1 MLEPPEGMRVGRFGP
16 FEVNLTTGELR
27 KHGIRLKLQDQPF
40 QILVLL
46 LARPGKLVT
55 REEIRQRLWPSGT
68 FVDFDNG
75 LNAALSR
82 LRESL
87 GDSAECPRYIE
98 TLAKRGYRWMVA
110 VDWMSSRSADFPTAV
125 SVEAPSEAEATS
137 DNLIGKKISH
147 YRVLGVLGGGGMGL
161 VYRAE
166 DIKLGRGVA
175 LKFLPEE
182 LAHDPVAL
190 ERFEREARAASAL
203 NHPHI
208 CTIYEFEEYEGQPFI
223 VMELL
228 DGQTLRER
236 LANASEQ
243 LQMNELLDLA
253 IQITDGLD
261 AAHQKG
267 IVHRDIKTVNIFLTN
282 RGEAKILD
290 FGLSRI
296 VDLDEHP
303 QNPLGEEVDET
314 AAPRE
319 AAWILSSNSTLT
331 QTGAMLGTVSYMSPE
346 QVRGE
351 KLDSRTD
358 LFSFGVVL
366 YEMATGAL
374 PFPGDT
380 SGAIFH
386 AILERPPVPSVGL
399 NPAISGEL
407 DQILSKC
414 LKKDREL
421 RYQSAAEL
429 RTDLNH
435 LKRDTESKRHT
446 LPAET
451 GVRTAVQEKR
461 RNFRWVWGVAAGSVA
476 LLLLALGWHWSSRPS
491 AARHSALRERQ
502 LTRNSSENR
511 TLGAAISP
519 DGKYLAFT
527 NTKGLHFSVIETGEM
542 HDVMLPEELQT
553 RLWYVHWFPD
563 NQKLLLDVH
572 SETEGGEIWLASI
585 FGGTPRRLHSH
596 SSLSSDVSPQGSHIA
611 FISGHGHEIWVMG
624 PEGQNPKKVL
634 ASEKETFEVVTWSPS
649 GNRLAFI
656 KPSERGNGGSI
667 ETVALEGGEPHAV
680 LTDGRLSTGDGPPIL
695 WLSDGRL
702 IFSMEEAT
710 GGSGG
715 NLWGLMTDPQSG
727 RVGGEKTKITDADG
741 VYFLNLSSSA
751 AKKQLV
757 AVKIHNRDDVCVGEL
772 KEKGTRLD
780 ALRRIAPSDSRDFP
794 AAWFADGQSLVFNS
808 NRSGKYQIYRQS
820 PERDSAEL
828 LVQSPED
835 AVAGDF
841 SPDGT
846 WILYWA
852 HPHSVTDAP
861 TVPLKLMRMAVNS
874 GSTEQIAEFP
884 LLPFL
889 GLRCPRKGSS
899 PCVVSRWEQGELI
912 FYALDPLNGQGNA
925 VGRTKL
931 EVPSDF
937 SFDLSPDGSLIAMTS
952 ADRLQGKIRLVDLRD
967 GTERPLQLPQGWRIW
982 DLSWDA
988 EGRGVFVAAQTK
1000 SYFLA
1005 RIDLDGKYHVLL
1017 DLGRNQW
1024 LNSPKPSP
1032 DGRYLAYSQQT
1043 FESNAWLL
1051 ENF

>member
-1 MLEPPEGMRVGRFGP
+1 MRPLLQEKPHRCFP
-16 FEVNLTTGELR
+16 SNSNLTR
-27 KHGIRLKLQDQPF
+27 
-40 QILVLL
+40 
-46 LARPGKLVT
+46 
-55 REEIRQRLWPSGT
+55 
-68 FVDFDNG
+68 
-75 LNAALSR
+75 
-82 LRESL
+82 
-87 GDSAECPRYIE
+87 
-98 TLAKRGYRWMVA
+98 
-110 VDWMSSRSADFPTAV
+110 
-125 SVEAPSEAEATS
+125 
-137 DNLIGKKISH
+137 
-147 YRVLGVLGGGGMGL
+147 
-161 VYRAE
+161 
-166 DIKLGRGVA
+166 
-175 LKFLPEE
+175 
-182 LAHDPVAL
+182 
-190 ERFEREARAASAL
+190 
-203 NHPHI
+203 
-208 CTIYEFEEYEGQPFI
+208 
-223 VMELL
+223 
-228 DGQTLRER
+228 
-236 LANASEQ
+236 
-243 LQMNELLDLA
+243 
-253 IQITDGLD
+253 
-261 AAHQKG
+261 
-267 IVHRDIKTVNIFLTN
+267 
-282 RGEAKILD
+282 
-290 FGLSRI
+290 
-296 VDLDEHP
+296 
-303 QNPLGEEVDET
+303 
-314 AAPRE
+314 
-319 AAWILSSNSTLT
+319 
-331 QTGAMLGTVSYMSPE
+331 TGAMIGTVSYMSPE

-429 RTDLNH
+429 LTDLNH
-435 LKRDTESKRHT
+435 LKRDTESKRHA

-451 GVRTAVQEKR
+451 GVRTAAQEKR
-461 RNFRWVWGVAAGSVA
+461 RNFRWVWGVAAGSAA
-476 LLLLALGWHWSSRPS
+476 LLLLAFGWHWNSRPS
-491 AARHSALRERQ
+491 AARHGALREKQ
-502 LTRNSSENR
+502 LTRNPSENR
-511 TLGAAISP
+511 TLGASISP

-527 NTKGLHFSVIETGEM
+527 NAKGLHFSVIETGEM

-553 RLWYVHWFPD
+553 RLWFVRWFPD
-563 NQKLLLDVH
+563 NQKLLLVAN

-585 FGGTPRRLHSH
+585 FGGTPRRLRSH
-596 SSLSSDVSPQGSHIA
+596 SYSSEVSPQGSHIA

-634 ASEKETFEVVTWSPS
+634 ASEKETFEAVTWSPS

-656 KPSERGNGGSI
+656 KSGEKRNGGSI
-667 ETVALEGGEPHAV
+667 ETVALEGGQPHAV
-680 LTDGRLSTGDGPPIL
+680 LTDGRLSTGEWPPIL

-702 IFSMEEAT
+702 IFEMEEAT
-710 GGSGG
+710 GEPDG
-715 NLWGLMTDPQSG
+715 NLWELMTDPQSG
-727 RVGGEKTKITDADG
+727 AARGDKTKITDADG
-741 VYFLNLSSSA
+741 VYFCSLSSSA
-751 AKKQLV
+751 EKKQLV
-757 AVKIHNRDDVCVGEL
+757 ALKTHYRDDVYVGEL

-780 ALRRIAPSDSRDFP
+780 APRRIAPSDSQDFP
-794 AAWFADGQSLVFNS
+794 AAWFPGGKIVVFNS

-835 AVAGDF
+835 ARAGDF

-861 TVPLKLMRMAVNS
+861 TSTVKLMRMAVNG

-884 LLPFL
+884 LLDFETTTEL
-889 GLRCPRKGSS
+889 HCPRRGSS

-912 FYALDPLNGQGNA
+912 FYALDPLHGQGNP
-925 VGRTKL
+925 VFRTKL
-931 EVPSDF
+931 ERPGVDW
-937 SFDLSPDGSLIAMTS
+937 DLSPDGSLIAMQS
-952 ADRLQGKIRLVDLRD
+952 AIREMRLVDLRN
-967 GTERPLQLPQGWRIW
+967 GTERLLQVPQGWDIW
-982 DLSWDA
+982 SLSWDA
-988 EGRGVFVAAQTK
+988 EGKGVFVAAQTM

-1024 LNSPKPSP
+1024 LGSPKPSP

-1043 FESNAWLL
+1043 FETNAWLL

>member
-1 MLEPPEGMRVGRFGP
+1 VTPERWTQIEELFHRACESDSKDRGALLDEACRTDP
-16 FEVNLTTGELR
+16 ELR
-27 KHGIRLKLQDQPF
+27 REVQA
-40 QILVLL
+40 L
-46 LARPGKLVT
+46 LASEEKANDELHAAV
-55 REEIRQRLWPSGT
+55 REQL
-68 FVDFDNG
+68 
-75 LNAALSR
+75 
-82 LRESL
+82 
-87 GDSAECPRYIE
+87 E
-98 TLAKRGYRWMVA
+98 TVG
-110 VDWMSSRSADFPTAV
+110 FP
-125 SVEAPSEAEATS
+125 
-137 DNLIGKKISH
+137 LIGETISH
-147 YRVLGVLGGGGMGL
+147 YRIIDGLAGGGMGL

-166 DIKLGRGVA
+166 DVKLGRRVA
-175 LKFLPEE
+175 LKFLPEDSVKDS
-182 LAHDPVAL
+182 AARG
-190 ERFEREARAASAL
+190 RFEREARAASAL

-228 DGQTLRER
+228 DGHTLRER

-267 IVHRDIKTVNIFLTN
+267 IIHRDIKTANIFLTN

-290 FGLSRI
+290 FGLAKI
-296 VDLDEHP
+296 ADLDEHSH
-303 QNPLGEEVDET
+303 NPLGEEVDET
-314 AAPRE
+314 VPPRE
-319 AAWILSSNSTLT
+319 SKSMPSLNSTLT
-331 QTGAMLGTVSYMSPE
+331 HTGALLGTVSYMSPE

-358 LFSFGVVL
+358 LFSFGAVL

-380 SGAIFH
+380 AGAIFH

-407 DQILSKC
+407 GQILSKC

-421 RYQSAAEL
+421 RYQSAAAL
-429 RTDLNH
+429 LTDLNH
-435 LKRDTESKRHT
+435 LKRDTESKRHA

-461 RNFRWVWGVAAGSVA
+461 RNSRLVWGVAAGSVA
-476 LLLLALGWHWSSRPS
+476 LVLLAFGWHWSSRPP
-491 AARHSALRERQ
+491 AARHGALRERQ

-542 HDVMLPEELQT
+542 HDVMLPEKLQT
-553 RLWYVHWFPD
+553 RVWSVRWFPD
-563 NQKLLLDVH
+563 NQKLLLGVN
-572 SETEGGEIWLASI
+572 SETEGWEIWLASI
-585 FGGTPRRLHSH
+585 FGGAPRRLHSH
-596 SSLSSDVSPQGSHIA
+596 SSYSSEVSPQGSHIA

-624 PEGQNPKKVL
+624 PEGQSPKKVL
-634 ASEKETFEVVTWSPS
+634 ASEKETFEAVTWSPS

-656 KPSERGNGGSI
+656 KSSERENGGSI

-680 LTDGRLSTGDGPPIL
+680 LTDGRLSTEEGAPIL

-702 IFSMEEAT
+702 IFSMKEEPDEY
-710 GGSGG
+710 SR
-715 NLWGLMTDPQSG
+715 NLWELMTDPQSG

-741 VYFLNLSSSA
+741 VSFLNLSSSV

-757 AVKIHNRDDVCVGEL
+757 VVKTHNRDDVCVGEL

-780 ALRRIAPSDSRDFP
+780 ALRRIAPSDSKDFP
-794 AAWFADGQSLVFNS
+794 AAWFPDGKSLVFDS

-828 LVQSPED
+828 LVQRPED
-835 AVAGDF
+835 VEAGDF

-861 TVPLKLMRMAVNS
+861 TSTVKLMRMAVNS

-884 LLPFL
+884 LLPFQDSEL
-889 GLRCPRKGSS
+889 HCPRKGSS
-899 PCVVSRWEQGELI
+899 PCVVLRWEQGELI
-912 FYALDPLNGQGNA
+912 FYALDPLHGQGNA
-925 VGRTKL
+925 IGRTKL
-931 EVPSDF
+931 EAPSDLEW
-937 SFDLSPDGSLIAMTS
+937 DLSPDGSLIAIS
-952 ADRLQGKIRLVDLRD
+952 ADQLQGKMRLVDLRN

-982 DLSWDA
+982 SLSWDA
-988 EGRGVFVAAQTK
+988 EGKGVLVAAQTM

-1017 DLGRNQW
+1017 DSGRNQW
-1024 LNSPKPSP
+1024 LSSPKPSP

-1043 FESNAWLL
+1043 FETNAWLL